1 MMDEARLIE
10 KLQAIE
16 ALYAG
21 ATTPGEK
28 VAAGLARQRIMER
41 LKSTA
46 SADPPVEYKFK
57 LGDLWSRRVFLALL
71 RRYDLQPYRHRG
83 QRHTTVMVKVSR
95 RFVQETL
102 WPEFQEI
109 SATLHTY
116 LQEVTNRVVA
126 SVLHG
131 DDSEAAEVEEPRALT
146 AGK

>member
-10 KLQAIE
+10 QLQAIE
-16 ALYAG
+16 ALHAG

-41 LKSTA
+41 LKSTVV
-46 SADPPVEYKFK
+46 ADPPVEYKFK

-83 QRHTTVMVKVSR
+83 QRHTTVMEKVSR

-131 DDSEAAEVEEPRALT
+131 DDSEAAEVEEPRALA